1 MILLDSVTKKFSAFT
16 AVDTVS
22 YTIQKGESFALLGP
36 NGAGKTTI
44 VRMLLN
50 FIKPSSGSIT
60 INGLPASDPE
70 SRKHIG
76 YIAEQH
82 IVPPYLSGLEYLS
95 RHASLIGLSGKDAE
109 KEVDRV
115 LEMVS
120 MKGQERKKSAAYS
133 RGMQQ
138 RIGLGAA
145 LLGQPTLL
153 ILDEPVTGLDPIGI
167 RDVRKILENLRSK
180 GVTVIVNSHLLSEV
194 EKTCETAAIMY
205 KGKILIKDTI
215 TAIVK
220 DHETLEDIFV
230 RYIEHENE

>member
-1 MILLDSVTKKFSAFT
+1 MIILDSVTKKFSGLA
-16 AVDTVS
+16 AVDNVS

-44 VRMLLN
+44 VRMLLD

-60 INGLPASDPE
+60 IHGRSASDPQ
-70 SRKHIG
+70 SRKYIG
-76 YIAEQH
+76 YIAEH
-82 IVPPYLSGLEYLS
+82 HMIPPYLSGFEYLS
-95 RHASLIGLSGKDAE
+95 RHASLIGLSGQDAE

-115 LEMVS
+115 LEIVA
-120 MKGQERKKSAAYS
+120 MKGTERKKSATYS

-145 LLGQPTLL
+145 LLGRPTLL
-153 ILDEPVTGLDPIGI
+153 ILDEPITGLDPIGI
-167 RDVRKILENLRSK
+167 RDVRKILENLHGR
-180 GVTVIVNSHLLSEV
+180 GVTVILNSHLLSEV
-194 EKTCETAAIMY
+194 EKTCETAAILHE
-205 KGKILIKDTI
+205 GKILVKDTI

-220 DHETLEDIFV
+220 DHETLEDVFV